1 MGSDSVKP
9 VFADTFDASSR
20 RRLGVKGL
28 GAFYAQYDKIDFLAR
43 QQKSTARR
51 LLKGSVSGH
60 ATSSSGSRSSSFHS
74 STSSSSAS
82 SSSRSSS
89 NGWSSFRQPVTPRH
103 YVSSHV
109 SQARGF
115 NTGGGY
121 AFHATPVRFTRPMF
135 LGAGTT
141 FILLHHGNRNGYG
154 RGYNSHCATAGCALE
169 TDAPLA
175 ADEFLDA
182 SLEVHAGDFPL
193 TLELLDARLDVTG
206 AEVGKTPLLLF
217 GFQPL

>member
-1 MGSDSVKP
+1 MPRNVYFCSSCDDDAFTGLYRVCLEMFILV
-9 VFADTFDASSR
+9 VFIIMMHS
-20 RRLGVKGL
+20 
-28 GAFYAQYDKIDFLAR
+28 Q
-43 QQKSTARR
+43 
-51 LLKGSVSGH
+51 GSVSGH

-89 NGWSSFRQPVTPRH
+89 NGC
-103 YVSSHV
+103 HV

-182 SLEVHAGDFPL
+182 SLEVRASVRELPTVVCLISLSGGDGIHVLCYPRPACFL
-193 TLELLDARLDVTG
+193 NAW
-206 AEVGKTPLLLF
+206 
-217 GFQPL
+217 